1 MDDHDNILIIQKK
14 SPAKNGLPIHRSA
27 AKHRLFGSF
36 GRFPRDGALDHQHC
50 VLGQGVAWR
59 RAKWRV
65 FWWEKSMEN
74 IIYWNAGVNIYIYMC
89 MFSWKKSWR
98 NCECH
103 MKLTCTLAF
112 YMFLL
117 NSPWNED
124 FKQTNKL
131 VSSSKMGIWLIHDLN
146 WCKNTAAE
154 IDFSGIIWGTVQ
166 MGTLWDIWNIT

>member
-1 MDDHDNILIIQKK
+1 M
-14 SPAKNGLPIHRSA
+14 
-27 AKHRLFGSF
+27 
-36 GRFPRDGALDHQHC
+36 
-50 VLGQGVAWR
+50 
-59 RAKWRV
+59 
-65 FWWEKSMEN
+65 
-74 IIYWNAGVNIYIYMC
+74 IIYLSYKKNPQLKMVSQSIAPLRNIASSALLAASPEMARWIISTVSSAKASPGGGRNGGFFDGKNPWRTSSIEMLVLIYIYMC